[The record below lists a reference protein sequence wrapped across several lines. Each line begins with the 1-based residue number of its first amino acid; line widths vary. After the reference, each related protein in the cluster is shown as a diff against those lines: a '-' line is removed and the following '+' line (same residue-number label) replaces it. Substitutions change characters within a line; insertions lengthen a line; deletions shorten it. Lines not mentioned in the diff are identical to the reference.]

1 MAIRAQQGCLQK
13 YEQLFSFL
21 LLPSLQVLL
30 TEFGCHEWSIDGP
43 APASAVLQIDGSSP
57 NPAANT
63 PQSASR
69 NVVPPLT
76 LLPIT
81 LLYSSQTVAALLPE
95 HTPWFSC
102 PQHAPYFRFTQELV
116 ISLFLS
122 PCAPKALVALT
133 QIGHPSCGPSL
144 TCNCN
149 CHITEGGMELHLVL
163 AALFPLFTRRQL
175 HECGSWVITAMP
187 SRPGSCQ
194 PCERLGA
201 RAGHVHSRFLDS
213 THIDCPQMR

>member
-1 MAIRAQQGCLQK
+1 MAIRAQQGGLRK

-43 APASAVLQIDGSSP
+43 APASAVPQIDGSSP

-76 LLPIT
+76 LLPLT

-95 HTPWFSC
+95 HAPWFSC
-102 PQHAPYFRFTQELV
+102 PQHAHAFTQELV

-133 QIGHPSCGPSL
+133 QIGHPSCDPSL
-144 TCNCN
+144 TWNCN
-149 CHITEGGMELHLVL
+149 CHVTEGGMESHLVL

-175 HECGSWVITAMP
+175 
-187 SRPGSCQ
+187 R
-194 PCERLGA
+194 
-201 RAGHVHSRFLDS
+201 
-213 THIDCPQMR
+213 